1 MRVGSPRQMHNPY
14 NACDRQEARTRHGM
28 RSRRCTMCSM
38 HEVDRGVYY
47 DIDTTDTFTM
57 TWACLHG
64 MRPFSVTRDS
74 LLAV

>member
-14 NACDRQEARTRHGM
+14 NACDRQEARIRHGM
-28 RSRRCTMCSM
+28 RSRRCTRCSM

-47 DIDTTDTFTM
+47 DRYVYYDM
-57 TWACLHG
+57 ACLHG

>member
-1 MRVGSPRQMHNPY
+1 
-14 NACDRQEARTRHGM
+14 
-28 RSRRCTMCSM
+28 MCSM

-47 DIDTTDTFTM
+47 DRYVYYDM
-57 TWACLHG
+57 WACLHG

>member
-1 MRVGSPRQMHNPY
+1 MRWTV
-14 NACDRQEARTRHGM
+14 AFT
-28 RSRRCTMCSM
+28 
-38 HEVDRGVYY
+38 
-47 DIDTTDTFTM
+47 TTDTFTM